1 MESQVGDAA
10 NGFQLG
16 ARQRVGLVNDLQHH
30 VDGALVHD
38 LSLEVIYRAAVIVV
52 SSRRNT

>member
-1 MESQVGDAA
+1 
-10 NGFQLG
+10 
-16 ARQRVGLVNDLQHH
+16 VNDLQHH

-38 LSLEVIYRAAVIVV
+38 LSLEVIYRAAVIAI